1 MQAIKVEDGQSL
13 IEMSMQ
19 HTGLATNVIAIAVA
33 NDISIT
39 DELDSDLVMPIDLPT
54 DNSVINSYKNEN
66 IVPATASIDN
76 SFADIIADG
85 ELPEEL
91 SQYFEEEFNSEFFN
105 Y

>member
-13 IEMSMQ
+13 IDISI
-19 HTGLATNVIAIAVA
+19 HHSGLATNVIAIAVA

-39 DELDSDLVMPIDLPT
+39 DELESDLVIPNDLLT

-66 IVPATASIDN
+66 TVPATANIDN
-76 SFADIIADG
+76 SFDDIIADG
-85 ELPEEL
+85 ELPDEL
-91 SQYFEEEFNSEFFN
+91 EQKFNEDFDNEFFN